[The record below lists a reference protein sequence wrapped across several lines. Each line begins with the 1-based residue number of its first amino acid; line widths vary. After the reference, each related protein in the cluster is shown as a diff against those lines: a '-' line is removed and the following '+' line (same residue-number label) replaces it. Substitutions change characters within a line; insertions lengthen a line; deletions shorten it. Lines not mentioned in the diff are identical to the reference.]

1 MWRVGNTPPAGR
13 QSSFPVV
20 ASDPWAVVSEEDE
33 EIDPPM
39 AQISQMD
46 YVFLCDPLRTWR
58 SNQMRLWG
66 RV

>member
-39 AQISQMD
+39 AQISFAILCVLGGRIKCD
-46 YVFLCDPLRTWR
+46 YGDE
-58 SNQMRLWG
+58 SNIQKP
-66 RV
+66 